1 MGTGCRV
8 GKFGSAV
15 LVLVLV
21 RKFACVEVPV
31 SLVAHVAFGGKQVAT
46 DTPVEDLVVSLQVS
60 ASFLES
66 SEPREI
72 DMR

>member
-1 MGTGCRV
+1 M
-8 GKFGSAV
+8 
-15 LVLVLV
+15 LVLV
-21 RKFACVEVPV
+21 RKFARVEVPV
-31 SLVAHVAFGGKQVAT
+31 SLIAHVAFGGKQVAI
-46 DTPVEDLVVSLQVS
+46 DAVVEDLVVSLQVS

>member
-1 MGTGCRV
+1 MGTSCRV

-21 RKFACVEVPV
+21 RKFARVEVPV
-31 SLVAHVAFGGKQVAT
+31 SLIAHVAFGGKQVAI
-46 DTPVEDLVVSLQVS
+46 DAAVKDLVVSLQVF